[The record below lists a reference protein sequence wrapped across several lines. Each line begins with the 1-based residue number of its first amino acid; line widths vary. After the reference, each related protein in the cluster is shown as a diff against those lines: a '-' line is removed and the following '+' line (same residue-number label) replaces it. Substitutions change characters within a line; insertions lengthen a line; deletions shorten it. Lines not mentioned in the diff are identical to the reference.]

1 MAFAAGWPVR
11 MSRASRSKGSGTR
24 LSSRFRTSGSGAGT
38 PIEGGARRLSDAGKG
53 TVMNHEAN
61 GLKRAIELM
70 EEALECLVD
79 PDDGVVAM
87 RLSHALDLARER
99 LDGSRL

>member
-1 MAFAAGWPVR
+1 
-11 MSRASRSKGSGTR
+11 
-24 LSSRFRTSGSGAGT
+24 
-38 PIEGGARRLSDAGKG
+38 
-53 TVMNHEAN
+53 MNHEAN